1 MSAATTIFVVV
12 MMIATL
18 MIVSATFMITSSAV
32 VSTTTCQMLD
42 QVLNLF
48 LSGFA
53 VLNYLSSEVQ
63 QFACHRVVGIYCHTV
78 FLNLHDLCHKLMIL
92 IVHQSNGGSLEDIL
106 VVEMSVDHENAAIQF
121 VLTLWHVFAKG
132 LAWLQGEIK
141 VLALLQTAHFLLE
154 TVE

>member
-1 MSAATTIFVVV
+1 M
-12 MMIATL
+12 MMITTL
-18 MIVSATFMITSSAV
+18 MIVSAALVITTSAV
-32 VSTTTCQMLD
+32 VSTSACQMLD
-42 QVLNLF
+42 QVLHLF
-48 LSGFA
+48 LCGIA
-53 VLNYLSSEVQ
+53 ILNHPASEVQ
-63 QFACHRVVGIYCHTV
+63 AFTSQRVVGIYRHTV
-78 FLNLHDLCHKLMIL
+78 FLDLHHLGHKLMIL
-92 IVHQSNGGSLEDIL
+92 IVHQGDGGSLEDIL